1 MPNRPFLSK
10 LPKSTGS
17 KAKKA
22 AARLLDRRAR
32 CGGSNSKKSSNIRK
46 NCFKTAKEKPSTAR
60 SSSRVFHGAP
70 NRIRTC
76 GLLIRSQTLYPA
88 ELWVRFLI
96 FRSFLLGTESI
107 IPHGAKNVN
116 TFLKIIFHFL
126 PSTEN
131 GGIWGKIPATFGEKR
146 VAENEK
152 EKSCFFL
159 VKKRKMRR
167 KPQTA
172 RRAAGCAGGR
182 KHPTLRRAHLWI
194 TIIIHNS
201 APKMAICLWT
211 TVDNSVENPIF
222 Q

>member
-1 MPNRPFLSK
+1 MDGRRMHEK
-10 LPKSTGS
+10 TGM
-17 KAKKA
+17 
-22 AARLLDRRAR
+22 
-32 CGGSNSKKSSNIRK
+32 
-46 NCFKTAKEKPSTAR
+46 AR
-60 SSSRVFHGAP
+60 SRLPVVHRKRKQRKTLNGAKLVKGFCGAP

-88 ELWVRFLI
+88 ELWVRFSI
-96 FRSFLLGTESI
+96 FRSFLLGTKSI
-107 IPHGAKNVN
+107 ILHGAKNVN

-126 PSTEN
+126 PSAGN
-131 GGIWGKIPATFGEKR
+131 GRIWGKNR
-146 VAENEK
+146 VSENEK

-159 VKKRKMRR
+159 VKKRKKRR
-167 KPQTA
+167 KSKTA
-172 RRAAGCAGGR
+172 RRAAECAGGR

>member
-1 MPNRPFLSK
+1 MAAGC
-10 LPKSTGS
+10 T
-17 KAKKA
+17 KKQGW
-22 AARLLDRRAR
+22 RVPVYLWYI
-32 CGGSNSKKSSNIRK
+32 GKEN
-46 NCFKTAKEKPSTAR
+46 KEKPSTAR

-88 ELWVRFLI
+88 ELWVRFSI
-96 FRSFLLGTESI
+96 FRSFLLGTKSI
-107 IPHGAKNVN
+107 ILHGAKNVN

-126 PSTEN
+126 PSAGN
-131 GGIWGKIPATFGEKR
+131 GGIWGKNPATFGEKR

-159 VKKRKMRR
+159 VKKRKKRR
-167 KPQTA
+167 KPKTA

-182 KHPTLRRAHLWI
+182 KHPTLQRTHLWI

>member
-1 MPNRPFLSK
+1 MATEQNII
-10 LPKSTGS
+10 G
-17 KAKKA
+17 
-22 AARLLDRRAR
+22 LLGE
-32 CGGSNSKKSSNIRK
+32 CRK
-46 NCFKTAKEKPSTAR
+46 NFPYYSMDGRGMHEKTGMAR
-60 SSSRVFHGAP
+60 SRLPVAHRKRKQRKTLNGAKLVKGFYGAP

-96 FRSFLLGTESI
+96 FHSFLLGTKSI
-107 IPHGAKNVN
+107 ILHGAKNVN

-126 PSTEN
+126 PSAGN

-152 EKSCFFL
+152 EKPCFFL
-159 VKKRKMRR
+159 VKKRKKRR
-167 KPQTA
+167 KSKTA

-211 TVDNSVENPIF
+211 TVDNLVEKSIF
-222 Q
+222 L

>member
-22 AARLLDRRAR
+22 AARLLDWRAR

-88 ELWVRFLI
+88 ELWVRFLF
-96 FRSFLLGTESI
+96 FRSFLLGTKSI

-159 VKKRKMRR
+159 VKKRKKRR

-182 KHPTLRRAHLWI
+182 KHQTLRRAHLWI

-201 APKMAICLWT
+201 APKMAIYLWT